1 MKRVGI
7 FVISILVSFLMCACS
22 NQKAENIVNMTL
34 SEGEEYSSIIW
45 NDKTYIPYCV
55 ISKNRQ
61 GKQIGIVNGDKDD
74 RVYEFKEHS
83 TDEWII
89 NSLTMDGG
97 AILYKETKVTEI
109 PSELKS
115 DYEWNN

>member
-61 GKQIGIVNGDKDD
+61 GKQIGIVNEIKTI
-74 RVYEFKEHS
+74 EFTSSKNIQLTS
-83 TDEWII
+83 G
-89 NSLTMDGG
+89 SLTRSQWME
-97 AILYKETKVTEI
+97 AQYCIKK
-109 PSELKS
+109 PK
-115 DYEWNN
+115 